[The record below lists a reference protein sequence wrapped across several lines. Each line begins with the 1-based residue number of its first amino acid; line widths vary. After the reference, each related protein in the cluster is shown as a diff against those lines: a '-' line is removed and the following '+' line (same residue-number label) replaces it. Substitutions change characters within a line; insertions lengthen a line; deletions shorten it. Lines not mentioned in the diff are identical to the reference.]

1 MEFILLT
8 EIELVQRQLNYKCS
22 QKKKKNEVCDGIIHD
37 SA

>member
-22 QKKKKNEVCDGIIHD
+22 QKKKKMRY
-37 SA
+37 ATA

>member
-22 QKKKKNEVCDGIIHD
+22 QKKKKKMRY
-37 SA
+37 ATA